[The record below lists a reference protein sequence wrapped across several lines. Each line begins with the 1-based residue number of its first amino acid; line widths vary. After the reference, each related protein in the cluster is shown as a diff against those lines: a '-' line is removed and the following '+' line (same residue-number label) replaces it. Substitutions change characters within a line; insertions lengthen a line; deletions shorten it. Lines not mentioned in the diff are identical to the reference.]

1 MGKTWRMV
9 ETGYRELIIMR
20 HAKTE
25 REAASDRA
33 RRLTSRGRAD
43 ARAAGRWLRENEL
56 VPDLVLVS
64 PAARALATAEIAS
77 AGLAASPEVRVV
89 ESLYGASA
97 DDVVEILRATDRA
110 VSRVLVIGHNPT
122 MEELA
127 SNIQRHPDDASTP
140 DPSSMDE
147 ATTDLPRTDRS
158 ASDQSSTDQASPE
171 ESNTDQASP
180 EQSSAELSTSGL
192 VVLQVPGEWADL
204 AFGTAKLI
212 RRHTPRG

>member
-25 REAASDRA
+25 REATSDRA
-33 RRLTSRGRAD
+33 RRLTARGRAD
-43 ARAAGRWLRENEL
+43 ARAAGAWLRENEL

-77 AGLAASPEVRVV
+77 ASLAASPEVRVV
-89 ESLYGASA
+89 EDLYGASA
-97 DDVVEILRATDRA
+97 DDVVEIMRAIDRA
-110 VSRVLVIGHNPT
+110 VSRVLVVGHNPT

-127 SNIQRHPDDASTP
+127 SDLPRDPDDAST
-140 DPSSMDE
+140 
-147 ATTDLPRTDRS
+147 A
-158 ASDQSSTDQASPE
+158 DQSRMNLASADQARPE
-171 ESNTDQASP
+171 PSSP
-180 EQSSAELSTSGL
+180 EQSSRELSTSGL
-192 VVLQVPGEWADL
+192 VVLQVPAEWADL
-204 AFGTAKLI
+204 ECGTAELI

>member
-25 REAASDRA
+25 QEAASDRA

-56 VPDLVLVS
+56 APDLVLVS
-64 PAARALATAEIAS
+64 PAARAVATAEITS
-77 AGLAASPEVRVV
+77 AELAASPEVHVV
-89 ESLYGASA
+89 EGLYAASA

-110 VSRVLVIGHNPT
+110 VSRVLVVGHNPT
-122 MEELA
+122 MQELA
-127 SNIQRHPDDASTP
+127 SGIQHQPDEASTA
-140 DPSSMDE
+140 DP
-147 ATTDLPRTDRS
+147 ATM
-158 ASDQSSTDQASPE
+158 DQSSTDQASPDQ
-171 ESNTDQASP
+171 SN
-180 EQSSAELSTSGL
+180 AELSTSGL